1 MIDVNAMFAAPTRPL
16 NPWIGCGRQYRGTG
30 LRNRESVEKLQI
42 SQHAYRLKVNKKA
55 GASAGL
61 F

>member
-1 MIDVNAMFAAPTRPL
+1 MIDVNAIYRSPASTKSVDRL
-16 NPWIGCGRQYRGTG
+16 RRQYRGTG
-30 LRNRESVEKLQI
+30 LRNRENVAKLQI
-42 SQHAYRLKVNKKA
+42 LQHAHWLKVNKKA